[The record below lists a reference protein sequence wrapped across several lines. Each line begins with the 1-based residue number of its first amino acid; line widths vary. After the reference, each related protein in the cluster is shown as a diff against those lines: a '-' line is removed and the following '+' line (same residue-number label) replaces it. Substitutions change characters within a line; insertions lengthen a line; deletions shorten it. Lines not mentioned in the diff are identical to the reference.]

1 MRGALEEARRALERG
16 DVPVGAL
23 VVLNGEVLGTG
34 SNCKDVDPTAHA
46 EVQALRMAA
55 AKLGRWN
62 LRGCALYVTLEPCPM
77 CAGACV
83 NARVSRVVF
92 GAADPRAG
100 AGGSLYNILHDTRLN
115 HRCKVRAGVLSAEC
129 SGLLQ
134 EYFLRRRR
142 GAKTKN

>member
-1 MRGALEEARRALERG
+1 MRQAVEEAQRALERG

-23 VVLNGEVLGTG
+23 VVLNGEILGKG
-34 SNCKDVDPTAHA
+34 SNRKDTDPTAHA
-46 EVQALRMAA
+46 EVQALRRAA
-55 AKLGRWN
+55 EKLGRWN
-62 LRGCALYVTLEPCPM
+62 LRGCVLYVTLEPCPM

-115 HRCKVRAGVLSAEC
+115 HRCEVCAGILSREC

-134 EYFLRRRR
+134 EYFLMRRHR
-142 GAKTKN
+142 TNVKN